1 MSNSDNE
8 TQPLPVEDEEDVTV
22 SSDDTQ
28 DIPVVRMGA
37 ADEYFRPQAVEPP
50 DFVVKALDKQQGM
63 VYLFSEQRSK
73 WVLVSPICV
82 MVLAVVGSCWFYA
95 NGNPTG
101 ALVYIPLLLVAL
113 AGYDLFS
120 QWFRWRYTWFLFTY
134 NTESRKLHLRK
145 ARSVPTLLRFIFG
158 DDEINAAEYKDLK
171 VNTFRGGVIDGLFD
185 LVSYKSDT
193 AAQRTDE
200 WLKDMQHLRNGK
212 YFRKL
217 MTWAGQQ
224 A

>member
-1 MSNSDNE
+1 MSSSEDE
-8 TQPLPVEDEEDVTV
+8 TESLPVEEEVPV

-28 DIPVVRMGA
+28 DIPVVQIA
-37 ADEYFRPQAVEPP
+37 ETDEHFQPQAVTPP
-50 DFVVKALDKQQGM
+50 EFVVTALDKQHGM

-73 WVLVSPICV
+73 WILASPICV
-82 MVLAVVGSCWFYA
+82 MVLAVVGSGWFYA

-101 ALVYIPLLLVAL
+101 ALVYIPVLLMAL
-113 AGYDLFS
+113 ATYDLFS

-134 NTESRKLHLRK
+134 NIESRKLHLRK

-171 VNTFRGGVIDGLFD
+171 VNTFKGGVIDGLFD

-212 YFRKL
+212 YFKKL

-224 A
+224 AH